1 MDLQKTGEPNGKS
14 AVPVERPVSEDAKAV
29 DPIADA
35 GLLAGAAARPL
46 PFGKV
51 STPMAERQRDR
62 DPAPS
67 SGGGLTFT
75 VNVGQVI
82 QLAVL
87 LVTIAGAVWTLK
99 SDLRDVRTTMDF
111 QNKIQEERYQAQ
123 LKHND
128 AEVRARTLLSLTV
141 NDIEKALI
149 RAGIDVEGAEVR
161 IHGRPQGGNGR

>member
-1 MDLQKTGEPNGKS
+1 MVEQPGEPNGKS
-14 AVPVERPVSEDAKAV
+14 KVGPVSEITKAV

-35 GLLAGAAARPL
+35 GRLAGATARPL

-51 STPMAERQRDR
+51 STMAERQRDR
-62 DPAPS
+62 DAATGSP
-67 SGGGLTFT
+67 GGMTFT

-82 QLAVL
+82 QLAIL
-87 LVTIAGAVWTLK
+87 LVTIAGAVYTLK
-99 SDLRDVRTTMDF
+99 SDNRDLKTTMDF

-128 AEVRARTLLSLTV
+128 AEVRARTLLSITV
-141 NDIEKALI
+141 SDIEKALI

-161 IHGRPQGGNGR
+161 IHGSGEQRGNGR

>member
-1 MDLQKTGEPNGKS
+1 MEQMHGEPNGKS
-14 AVPVERPVSEDAKAV
+14 KVTERPVSENAKAI
-29 DPIADA
+29 DPVADA

-62 DPAPS
+62 DPTPAT
-67 SGGGLTFT
+67 GGASFS
-75 VNVGQVI
+75 VSVEA
-82 QLAVL
+82 LAKLIGYVL
-87 LVTIAGAVWTLK
+87 AIGAMWWSLK

-111 QNKIQEERYQAQ
+111 QNKILEERYQAQ

-128 AEVRARTLLSLTV
+128 AEVRARTLLGITV